1 MQNATKTI
9 RQPKAGSKEAALRE
23 MRGAGKRRAKT
34 TAPAVAIKAPDSPAA
49 QHQETD
55 VTKKTKKMKTKAAHK
70 PKAKRKPAAR
80 KTNGGTPAQLIADHM
95 ARDGGASMDEL
106 VKKFGIEAHPMR
118 SKIFF
123 VRHTLGYDVEHKD
136 GRYHA
141 TAPKKAA
148 A

>member
-1 MQNATKTI
+1 MQTDTKTI

-23 MRGAGKRRAKT
+23 MRGAGKRRANT
-34 TAPAVAIKAPDSPAA
+34 TAPAVATKAPAAPAP

-55 VTKKTKKMKTKAAHK
+55 VKKKLKAKTKSAKKTKARR
-70 PKAKRKPAAR
+70 RKPAAA
-80 KTNGGTPAQLIADHM
+80 KTNSVVTGQQVADHM

-123 VRHTLGYDVEHKD
+123 VRHTLGYDVQHRD
-136 GRYHA
+136 GRYVA